1 MAEGQETT
9 PFQANPFGI
18 SVHVTS
24 ANISS
29 AKKSQQQTRSQ
40 RGGDEHL
47 TLPTRRYCKGHNGAL
62 LLQGESEV
70 GAQ

>member
-29 AKKSQQQTRSQ
+29 AKAVPWLSVGWKQEGRIRVVDVISDHTGPR
-40 RGGDEHL
+40 H
-47 TLPTRRYCKGHNGAL
+47 
-62 LLQGESEV
+62 SET
-70 GAQ
+70 QLS